1 MELALLHNER
11 LAAMGQ
17 LAAAL
22 AHEIRNPLQSIISSV
37 QLILHYPVDEVKKAE
52 SLRIADREL
61 QRLGRIVGQML
72 NFSRPPSAEYRPIQV
87 ADVIRYALSLTEK
100 QLQRNGVN
108 LNVSVADRLP
118 EVLGSPDQL
127 VQVLLNLILNAEEA
141 MPGGGLL
148 SVSARL
154 VDQCIELTVTDDG
167 PGFAPE
173 AMSLIFQPFHTTKEE
188 GTGLGLSVSHSIIQ
202 QHGGTIS
209 ASNIPGSGAAVTIKL
224 PLAPRQEPFA
234 EVQE

>member
-1 MELALLHNER
+1 
-11 LAAMGQ
+11 MGQ

-22 AHEIRNPLQSIISSV
+22 AHEIRNPLQSIASSM
-37 QLILHYPVDEVKKAE
+37 QLVLHYPVDEVMKTE
-52 SLRIADREL
+52 SLRIAEREL

-72 NFSRPPSAEYRPIQV
+72 NFSRPPSADYRPIQV
-87 ADVIRYALSLTEK
+87 ADIIRYALSLTES
-100 QLQRNGVN
+100 QLLRSGISVD
-108 LNVSVADRLP
+108 VSVADSLP
-118 EVLGSPDQL
+118 AVRGSPDQL

-148 SVSARL
+148 RLSARL
-154 VDQCIELTVTDDG
+154 VDQNIELTVTDDG

-173 AMSLIFQPFHTTKEE
+173 ALSQLFQPFHTTKEE

-209 ASNIPGSGAAVTIKL
+209 ASNVPGGGAAVTIKL
-224 PLAPRQEPFA
+224 PLAPSQEPFV